1 MLNKKMMTSAVLL
14 GMMSLGFAGQ
24 AFADEGETQIIDGMK
39 GQTSA
44 DVTTRGNLGKIDPTD
59 PETPLPEGD
68 NRWIKVT
75 LPTAVVFESD
85 STDAKKITSS
95 VSNYEIKNESGRP
108 VKVDVEKYA
117 IKGGA
122 GAKALSELNIK
133 RGNGYIY
140 DSSAKE
146 ISASETSSVKLTK
159 EKGVG
164 NDAINQEFVRLA
176 NNKGEI
182 GGITDADTTTK
193 FEFTG
198 TIEVGE
204 LEESQ
209 NFVESN
215 LTFKFTAL
223 RMDGKTVDEAK

>member
-14 GMMSLGFAGQ
+14 GMMTLGFEGSV
-24 AFADEGETQIIDGMK
+24 FADEGDV
-39 GQTSA
+39 QTIEGKEKNTA
-44 DVTTRGNLGKIDPTD
+44 DVITRGNLGEIDPTD

-68 NRWIKVT
+68 DRWIKVT

-85 STDAKKITSS
+85 SNNAEKITS

-108 VKVDVEKYA
+108 VKVDVAKYV
-117 IKGGA
+117 INSGDGVS
-122 GAKALSELNIK
+122 ALDELNIK
-133 RGNGYIY
+133 RGSGYIY
-140 DSSAKE
+140 DSSVRE

-164 NDAINQEFVRLA
+164 NGAINQELVRLA
-176 NNKGEI
+176 NNQGVV
-182 GGITDADTTTK
+182 GGITGADTTTK

-198 TIEVGE
+198 TIDTSE
-204 LEESQ
+204 LKESQ

-223 RMDGKTVDEAK
+223 RMDGQTVEEAK